1 MSRIIPFNL
10 LPAAWGLKGKS
21 YDLAKAHYELEGYD
35 LEVRLAEIEKTGA
48 DLARELAD
56 IDHRHGVLP
65 EYEWM
70 KRHIEIETEGRPVD
84 REVELTKL
92 GIEFGKIQKRE
103 GEKKIADLLGEPWVG
118 IVDEGLN
125 PAEGPNGFYFE
136 FDWNDKW
143 IEQLRAA
150 GFTGVTEED
159 IMEEW
164 FTAVCRDQSHDPEP
178 LPPIGPSISVIYDS

>member
-1 MSRIIPFNL
+1 MSRLIPFNL

-35 LEVRLAEIEKTGA
+35 LEVRLAQIEKSGK
-48 DLARELAD
+48 DLERELAD
-56 IDHRHGVLP
+56 IDHRHELLT

-70 KRHIEIETEGRPVD
+70 KRHIEIETEAKSVD
-84 REVELTKL
+84 RQVELLKL
-92 GIEFGKIQKRE
+92 DIEFNKIEKRE

-125 PAEGPNGFYFE
+125 PADGPNGFYFE

-150 GFTGVTEED
+150 GFTGVTDEE

-164 FTAVCRDQSHDPEP
+164 FTAVCRDQVHSPEP
-178 LPPIGPSISVIYDS
+178 LPPIGSSISVIYDS